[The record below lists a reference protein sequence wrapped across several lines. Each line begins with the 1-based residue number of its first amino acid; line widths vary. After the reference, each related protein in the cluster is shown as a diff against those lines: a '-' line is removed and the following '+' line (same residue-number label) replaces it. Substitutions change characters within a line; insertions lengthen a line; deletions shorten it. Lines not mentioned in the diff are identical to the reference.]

1 MMFSICR
8 AGAVIVNE
16 RLVAARWNARVR
28 RSTRRLA
35 RTRWH
40 PLART
45 RPPELTG
52 RESLRFVDF
61 LSLFAHDSCMPA
73 ALVTGASRGVGRGV
87 AIGLAA
93 EGFTVFATGRSID
106 SSDLP
111 PSIVRIQCDH
121 CLDTDTA
128 RVFQR
133 IAEVDKGLDV
143 LVNSAWGGYERMVED
158 GQFTW
163 GLPFWKQ
170 PPHRW
175 SSMMDTGVRSAFFAS
190 ARAAEMM
197 VARRRGLIVNV
208 SFWAAQKYVG
218 NSIYGIAKAA
228 TDKMASDMA
237 HELRPSGVAVVSLYP
252 GLVRTEAVM
261 EAARGGWLDIS
272 NSESPEFIGRVIAAL
287 SRDPGLMGR
296 SGQVVVA
303 AQLAKELNVRDIDDR
318 QPIPLTL
325 ASV

>member
-1 MMFSICR
+1 
-8 AGAVIVNE
+8 
-16 RLVAARWNARVR
+16 
-28 RSTRRLA
+28 
-35 RTRWH
+35 
-40 PLART
+40 
-45 RPPELTG
+45 
-52 RESLRFVDF
+52 
-61 LSLFAHDSCMPA
+61 MPV
-73 ALVTGASRGVGRGV
+73 ALVTGASRGVGRGA

-93 EGFTVFATGRSID
+93 AGFTVFATGRSID
-106 SSDLP
+106 SADLP
-111 PSIVRIQCDH
+111 PSVVRIQCDH
-121 CLDTDTA
+121 CQDTDTA

-133 IAEVDKGLDV
+133 IAEAGQGLDV

-163 GLPFWKQ
+163 GLPFWQQ
-170 PPHRW
+170 PAHRW
-175 SSMMDTGVRSAFFAS
+175 LSMMDAGVRSAFVAG
-190 ARAAEMM
+190 AHAAPRMI
-197 VARRRGLIVNV
+197 AQGKGLIVNI

-228 TDKMASDMA
+228 TDKMSSDMA
-237 HELRPSGVAVVSLYP
+237 HELLTSGVAVVSLYP

-287 SRDPGLMGR
+287 SGDPQLMGR
-296 SGQVVVA
+296 SGQIVVA
-303 AQLAKELNVRDIDDR
+303 AHLAQELNVLDTDGR

>member
-1 MMFSICR
+1 
-8 AGAVIVNE
+8 
-16 RLVAARWNARVR
+16 
-28 RSTRRLA
+28 
-35 RTRWH
+35 
-40 PLART
+40 
-45 RPPELTG
+45 
-52 RESLRFVDF
+52 
-61 LSLFAHDSCMPA
+61 
-73 ALVTGASRGVGRGV
+73 
-87 AIGLAA
+87 
-93 EGFTVFATGRSID
+93 
-106 SSDLP
+106 
-111 PSIVRIQCDH
+111 
-121 CLDTDTA
+121 LDADTA

-133 IAEVDKGLDV
+133 IAEVGEGLDV